1 MIVIGAALLR
11 QTRAGLAFAVVLVLF
26 LLNLVYVS
34 LSKLDP
40 QLSARSC
47 ARQIGVERAA
57 NTYSFKLQRSWQYQ
71 LNFYLHREIAEWSPN
86 VAGEATVV
94 TSEKNL
100 EELERSAQI
109 VAVISKQSPEAQIV
123 VVRSFF

>member
-1 MIVIGAALLR
+1 MTR
-11 QTRAGLAFAVVLVLF
+11 RTRAGLTFSVVLVLF

-34 LSKLDP
+34 VSKLDA

-71 LNFYLHREIAEWSPN
+71 LNF
-86 VAGEATVV
+86 
-94 TSEKNL
+94 
-100 EELERSAQI
+100 
-109 VAVISKQSPEAQIV
+109 
-123 VVRSFF
+123 

>member
-1 MIVIGAALLR
+1 LIVIVAAMLR
-11 QTRAGLAFAVVLVLF
+11 QTRAGLTFCVVLVLF

-34 LSKLDP
+34 LGKLDA

-47 ARQIGVERAA
+47 AGRIGAERAT

-71 LNFYLHREIAEWSPN
+71 LNFYLHREIAEWSPS
-86 VAGEATVV
+86 VAGDVTVV
-94 TSEKNL
+94 TKEKNL

-123 VVRSFF
+123 VLRSFF

>member
-1 MIVIGAALLR
+1 
-11 QTRAGLAFAVVLVLF
+11 VLF

-71 LNFYLHREIAEWSPN
+71 LNFYLHREILEWSPN
-86 VAGEATVV
+86 VAGEVTVV

-100 EELERSAQI
+100 QELEKSAQI
-109 VAVISKQSPEAQIV
+109 VAVISEQSPQAEIV
-123 VVRSFF
+123 VVRSLLLARPAL